1 MVHLLRVMYV
11 LITRRAQTP
20 AKMTHPPVNSRARSE
35 QGLVTDALA
44 AARDG
49 APGALDRVFPLV
61 YGQLRDLARR
71 RLAGERSGHTLS
83 TTALVHEAYVKLID
97 QTRVQWQDRAHFF
110 AVAAGAMRRIL
121 VDHARRRR
129 AVRRGGAAGVRRIS
143 LDDVEIAAGERAAEI
158 VALDE
163 ALERLAGIDPRQA
176 RVVELRFFGGLSE
189 KETGDTLGISQRTVA
204 REWVTAKGWLYRE
217 LRGDTE

>member
-1 MVHLLRVMYV
+1 M
-11 LITRRAQTP
+11 P
-20 AKMTHPPVNSRARSE
+20 AKMTDPPESFRARSE
-35 QGLVTDALA
+35 QEMVTDALA

-61 YGQLRDLARR
+61 YGQLRGLAHR

-97 QTRVQWQDRAHFF
+97 QTRVQWQDRGHFF

-121 VDHARRRR
+121 VDHARRHR
-129 AVRRGGAAGVRRIS
+129 AARRGGVASGRRIS
-143 LDDVEIAAGERAAEI
+143 LDDVEIAAGEQAAEI

-163 ALERLAGIDPRQA
+163 ALQRLAGIDARQA

-217 LRGDTE
+217 LRGDAE

>member
-1 MVHLLRVMYV
+1 MYV
-11 LITRRAQTP
+11 LITRRAQP
-20 AKMTHPPVNSRARSE
+20 SAKMTHPPVNSRARSKQE
-35 QGLVTDALA
+35 MVTDALA

-121 VDHARRRR
+121 VDHARRHR

-163 ALERLAGIDPRQA
+163 ALQRLAGIDARQA

-189 KETGDTLGISQRTVA
+189 KETGDALGISQRTVA

-217 LRGDTE
+217 LRDDGE

>member
-1 MVHLLRVMYV
+1 M
-11 LITRRAQTP
+11 
-20 AKMTHPPVNSRARSE
+20 
-35 QGLVTDALA
+35 VTDALA

-61 YGQLRDLARR
+61 YGQLRELARR
-71 RLAGERSGHTLS
+71 RLAGERAGHTLS
-83 TTALVHEAYVKLID
+83 TTALVHEAYVKLMD

-121 VDHARRRR
+121 VDHARRHR
-129 AVRRGGAAGVRRIS
+129 AVRRGGAGGVRRIS

-163 ALERLAGIDPRQA
+163 ALQRLAAVDARQA

-189 KETGDTLGISQRTVA
+189 KETGDALGISQRTVA

-217 LRGDTE
+217 LHGDGE

>member
-1 MVHLLRVMYV
+1 M
-11 LITRRAQTP
+11 
-20 AKMTHPPVNSRARSE
+20 
-35 QGLVTDALA
+35 VTDALA

-97 QTRVQWQDRAHFF
+97 QTRVQWQDRAHFL

-163 ALERLAGIDPRQA
+163 ALQRLARIDARQA

-189 KETGDTLGISQRTVA
+189 KETGDALSPEMALRLSRLFGNSAEFWLNAQCAVDLWDAAQAIKEDVA
-204 REWVTAKGWLYRE
+204 RIKP
-217 LRGDTE
+217 LRVA